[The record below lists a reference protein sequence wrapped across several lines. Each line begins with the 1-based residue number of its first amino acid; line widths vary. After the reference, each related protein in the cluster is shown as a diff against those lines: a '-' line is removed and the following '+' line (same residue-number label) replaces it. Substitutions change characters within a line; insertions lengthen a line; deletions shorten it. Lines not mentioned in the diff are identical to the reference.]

1 MKQIKAVCAILM
13 TMFIGMMLFGADAHA
28 YIDPSVVTYL
38 IQAIAGVVIAIGAVV
53 GLYWRKAKK
62 KAQEKLGVSETKEME
77 SDEIS
82 VNAEIFDEE
91 KK

>member
-1 MKQIKAVCAILM
+1 MKRVKHFVLIAVA
-13 TMFIGMMLFGADAHA
+13 MFIGMMMFGVTGNA

-62 KAQEKLGVSETKEME
+62 KAQEKLGMSEAKEME

-91 KK
+91 KE